1 MKLSQTPPIHC
12 HIDIKGVFESMK
24 KSHVLPIALLALVSI
39 GAITVE
45 KSISSRITTRVYE
58 VMPRATN
65 VTASVPLFDLP
76 GNVVGDSIKSVHID
90 IGEYQLKESTFKP
103 SLAIDA
109 RDISKSKPNLI
120 GNLDVTATI
129 SAATITQLVDFSDA
143 QIVGNTLQV
152 SVGSGGLGTAILV
165 PKYSGNQIY
174 FELQGVS
181 LFGNEIPADS
191 LPADIKDQI
200 KSKSVRTLKAPQG
213 MSVKSI
219 SLSNEGLALTMH
231 GKNFRPTNLGS
242 TF

>member
-1 MKLSQTPPIHC
+1 
-12 HIDIKGVFESMK
+12 MK
-24 KSHVLPIALLALVSI
+24 KSRVLPIALLALLSI
-39 GAITVE
+39 GAITLE

-58 VMPRATN
+58 VMPRATD

-76 GNVVGDSIKSVHID
+76 GNIVGDSIKSVHINV
-90 IGEYQLKESTFKP
+90 GEYQLKESSFKP

-109 RDISKSKPNLI
+109 RDISKAQPNLI
-120 GNLDVTATI
+120 GSLDVTATI
-129 SAATITQLVDFSDA
+129 SAATITQLTDFSDA

-191 LPADIKDQI
+191 LPAEIKEQI
-200 KSKSVRTLKAPQG
+200 KSKSVRTLSPPQG
-213 MSVKSI
+213 MTVKSI
-219 SLSNEGLALTMH
+219 SLSEAGLALTMH
-231 GKNFRPTNLGS
+231 GENFKPANIGS
-242 TF
+242 SF

>member
-1 MKLSQTPPIHC
+1 
-12 HIDIKGVFESMK
+12 MK
-24 KSHVLPIALLALVSI
+24 KSRLLPIALLALVSI

-58 VMPRATN
+58 VMPRATD

-76 GNVVGDSIKSVHID
+76 GNIVGESIKSVHINV
-90 IGEYQLKESTFKP
+90 GEYQLKDSSFKP

-109 RDISKSKPNLI
+109 RDISKAQPNLI
-120 GNLDVTATI
+120 GSLDVTATI
-129 SAATITQLVDFSDA
+129 SAATITQLTDFSDA

-181 LFGNEIPADS
+181 IFGSEVPADS
-191 LPADIKDQI
+191 LPAEIKDQI
-200 KSKSVRTLKAPQG
+200 KSKSVRTLNAPQG

-219 SLSNEGLALTMH
+219 SLSSEGLALTMH
-231 GKNFRPTNLGS
+231 GKNFRPANLGS

>member
-1 MKLSQTPPIHC
+1 
-12 HIDIKGVFESMK
+12 MK
-24 KSHVLPIALLALVSI
+24 KSRVIPMALVAVLAT
-39 GAITVE
+39 GAIAVE

-58 VMPRATN
+58 VMPRATD

-76 GNVVGDSIKSVHID
+76 GNIVGDSIKSVHINV
-90 IGEYQLKESTFKP
+90 GEYQLKESSFKP

-109 RDISKSKPNLI
+109 RDISKAQPNLI
-120 GNLDVTATI
+120 GSLDVTATI
-129 SAATITQLVDFSDA
+129 SAATITQLTDFSDA

-181 LFGNEIPADS
+181 IFGSEIPADS

-219 SLSNEGLALTMH
+219 SLRTEGLALTMH

>member
-1 MKLSQTPPIHC
+1 
-12 HIDIKGVFESMK
+12 MK
-24 KSHVLPIALLALVSI
+24 KSRIIPIALVAVLAT

-45 KSISSRITTRVYE
+45 KTISSRITTRVYE
-58 VMPRATN
+58 VMPRASD

-76 GNVVGDSIKSVHID
+76 GNIVGDSIKSVHIN

-103 SLAIDA
+103 SLAIHA
-109 RDISKSKPNLI
+109 HNISKSQPNLI
-120 GNLDVTATI
+120 GALDVTATI
-129 SAATITQLVDFSDA
+129 PAATITQLADFNDA

-191 LPADIKDQI
+191 LPAEIKDQI

-219 SLSNEGLALTMH
+219 SLSSEGLALTMH
-231 GKNFRPTNLGS
+231 GTNFRPAKLGS

>member
-1 MKLSQTPPIHC
+1 
-12 HIDIKGVFESMK
+12 MK
-24 KSHVLPIALLALVSI
+24 KSRVLPIALVAILAT

-45 KSISSRITTRVYE
+45 KTISSRIATRVYE
-58 VMPRATN
+58 VMPRATG

-76 GNVVGDSIKSVHID
+76 GNIVGDSIKSVNINV
-90 IGEYQLKESTFKP
+90 GEYQLKESTLKP
-103 SLAIDA
+103 SLEINA
-109 RDISKSKPNLI
+109 RNISKSQSNLI
-120 GNLDVTATI
+120 GTLDVTATI
-129 SAATITQLVDFSDA
+129 SAATITQLADFNDA

-191 LPADIKDQI
+191 LPAEIKDQI

-213 MSVKSI
+213 MRVKSI
-219 SLSNEGLALTMH
+219 SLSSKGLALTMH

>member
-1 MKLSQTPPIHC
+1 
-12 HIDIKGVFESMK
+12 MK
-24 KSHVLPIALLALVSI
+24 KSRVLPIALVAILAT

-45 KSISSRITTRVYE
+45 KTISSRIATRVYE
-58 VMPRATN
+58 VMPRATG

-76 GNVVGDSIKSVHID
+76 GNMVGDSIKSVHINV
-90 IGEYQLKESTFKP
+90 GEYQLKESTLKP
-103 SLAIDA
+103 SLAIHA
-109 RDISKSKPNLI
+109 RNISKAQSNLI
-120 GNLDVTATI
+120 GILDVTATI
-129 SAATITQLVDFSDA
+129 PAATITQLADFNDA

-152 SVGSGGLGTAILV
+152 SVGSGGLGTAILI

-191 LPADIKDQI
+191 LPAEIKDQI

-213 MSVKSI
+213 MRVKSVL
-219 SLSNEGLALTMH
+219 LSSDGLALTMY
-231 GKNFRPTNLGS
+231 GKNIRPTKIGS

>member
-1 MKLSQTPPIHC
+1 LI
-12 HIDIKGVFESMK
+12 K
-24 KSHVLPIALLALVSI
+24 KSRIIPIALVAVLAT

-45 KSISSRITTRVYE
+45 KTISSRIATRVYE
-58 VMPRATN
+58 VMPRATD

-76 GNVVGDSIKSVHID
+76 GNIVGDSIKSVHINV
-90 IGEYQLKESTFKP
+90 GEYQLKDSTFKP
-103 SLAIDA
+103 SLAIHA
-109 RDISKSKPNLI
+109 RSISKAQPNLI
-120 GNLDVTATI
+120 GSLDVTATI
-129 SAATITQLVDFSDA
+129 SAATITQLADFNDA

-165 PKYSGNQIY
+165 PKYSDNQIY

-191 LPADIKDQI
+191 LPAEIKDQI

-213 MSVKSI
+213 MRVKSV
-219 SLSNEGLALTMH
+219 SLSSEGLALTMY
-231 GKNFRPTNLGS
+231 GKNIRPTKIGS

>member
-1 MKLSQTPPIHC
+1 
-12 HIDIKGVFESMK
+12 MK
-24 KSHVLPIALLALVSI
+24 KSRVLPIALLALVSI

-58 VMPRATN
+58 VMPRATD

-120 GNLDVTATI
+120 GTLDVTATI
-129 SAATITQLVDFSDA
+129 SAATITQLTDFSDA

-152 SVGSGGLGTAILV
+152 SVGSGGLGTAILI

-181 LFGNEIPADS
+181 IFGSEIPADS
-191 LPADIKDQI
+191 LPSDIKDQI

-219 SLSNEGLALTMH
+219 SLSSEGLALTMH

>member
-1 MKLSQTPPIHC
+1 MN
-12 HIDIKGVFESMK
+12 
-24 KSHVLPIALLALVSI
+24 KSRVLPIALLAVVSI

-58 VMPRATN
+58 VMPRATD

-76 GNVVGDSIKSVHID
+76 GNIVGDSIKSVHID

-109 RDISKSKPNLI
+109 RDISKAQPNLI
-120 GNLDVTATI
+120 GSLDVTATI
-129 SAATITQLVDFSDA
+129 SAATITQLTDFSDA

-181 LFGNEIPADS
+181 IFGSEVPADS
-191 LPADIKDQI
+191 LPAEIKDQI
-200 KSKSVRTLKAPQG
+200 KSKSVRTLNAPQG

-219 SLSNEGLALTMH
+219 SLSSEGLALTMH

>member
-1 MKLSQTPPIHC
+1 
-12 HIDIKGVFESMK
+12 MK
-24 KSHVLPIALLALVSI
+24 KSRVLPIALVAILAT

-45 KSISSRITTRVYE
+45 KTISSRIATRVYE
-58 VMPRATN
+58 VMPRATG

-76 GNVVGDSIKSVHID
+76 GNIVGDSIKSVHINVD
-90 IGEYQLKESTFKP
+90 EYQLKESTLKP
-103 SLAIDA
+103 SLEINA
-109 RDISKSKPNLI
+109 RNISKSQSNLI
-120 GNLDVTATI
+120 GTLDVTATI
-129 SAATITQLVDFSDA
+129 SAATITQLADFNDA

-191 LPADIKDQI
+191 LPAEIKDQI

-213 MSVKSI
+213 MRVKSV
-219 SLSNEGLALTMH
+219 SLSSEGLALTMY
-231 GKNFRPTNLGS
+231 GKNIRPTKIGS

>member
-1 MKLSQTPPIHC
+1 
-12 HIDIKGVFESMK
+12 MK
-24 KSHVLPIALLALVSI
+24 KSRVLPIALVAILAT

-45 KSISSRITTRVYE
+45 KTISSRIATRVYE
-58 VMPRATN
+58 VMPRATG

-76 GNVVGDSIKSVHID
+76 GNMVGDSIKSVHINV
-90 IGEYQLKESTFKP
+90 GEYQLKESTLKP
-103 SLAIDA
+103 SLAIHA
-109 RDISKSKPNLI
+109 RNISKSQPNLI
-120 GNLDVTATI
+120 GALDVTATI
-129 SAATITQLVDFSDA
+129 PAATITQLADFSDA

-191 LPADIKDQI
+191 LPAEIKDQI

-213 MSVKSI
+213 MRVKSI
-219 SLSNEGLALTMH
+219 SLSSEGLALIMQ

>member
-1 MKLSQTPPIHC
+1 
-12 HIDIKGVFESMK
+12 MK
-24 KSHVLPIALLALVSI
+24 KSRVLPIALLALLSI

-58 VMPRATN
+58 VMPRATD

-76 GNVVGDSIKSVHID
+76 GNIVGDFIKSVHINV
-90 IGEYQLKESTFKP
+90 GEYQLKESSFKP

-109 RDISKSKPNLI
+109 RDISKAQPNLI
-120 GNLDVTATI
+120 GSLDVTATI
-129 SAATITQLVDFSDA
+129 SAATITQLTDFSDA

-181 LFGNEIPADS
+181 IFGSEVPADS
-191 LPADIKDQI
+191 LPAEIKDQI
-200 KSKSVRTLKAPQG
+200 KSKSVRTLNAPQG

-219 SLSNEGLALTMH
+219 SLSSEGLALTMH
-231 GKNFRPTNLGS
+231 GKNFRPSNLGS

>member
-1 MKLSQTPPIHC
+1 
-12 HIDIKGVFESMK
+12 MK
-24 KSHVLPIALLALVSI
+24 KSRVLPIALLAFVSI

-58 VMPRATN
+58 VMPRATD

-76 GNVVGDSIKSVHID
+76 GNIVGDSIKSVHID

-109 RDISKSKPNLI
+109 RDISKAQPNLI
-120 GNLDVTATI
+120 GSLDVTATI
-129 SAATITQLVDFSDA
+129 SAATITQLTDFSDA

-181 LFGNEIPADS
+181 IFGSEVPADS
-191 LPADIKDQI
+191 LPEEIKDQI
-200 KSKSVRTLKAPQG
+200 KSKSVRTLNAPQG

-219 SLSNEGLALTMH
+219 SLSSEGLALTMH

>member
-1 MKLSQTPPIHC
+1 
-12 HIDIKGVFESMK
+12 MK
-24 KSHVLPIALLALVSI
+24 KNRVVPIALVAVI
-39 GAITVE
+39 AISTITIE

-58 VMPRATN
+58 VMPRASD
-65 VTASVPLFDLP
+65 VTASIPLFEIP
-76 GNVVGDSIKSVHID
+76 GNIVNDSIKSVHID
-90 IGEYQLKESTFKP
+90 VGQYQLKDSTFKP

-109 RDISKSKPNLI
+109 QDISKSTPNVI
-120 GNLDVTATI
+120 GSLDVTATI
-129 SAATITQLVDFSDA
+129 PAATIMQLTDFSDA

-174 FELQGVS
+174 FELQAVS

-191 LPADIKDQI
+191 LPAEVKDQI
-200 KSKSVRTLKAPQG
+200 KSKSVRKLSPPQG

-219 SLSNEGLALTMH
+219 SLNSEGLALTMQ
-231 GKNFRPTNLGS
+231 GKNFKAANLGS

>member
-1 MKLSQTPPIHC
+1 
-12 HIDIKGVFESMK
+12 MK
-24 KSHVLPIALLALVSI
+24 KSRVIPMALVAVLAT
-39 GAITVE
+39 GAIAVE

-58 VMPRATN
+58 VMPRATD

-76 GNVVGDSIKSVHID
+76 GNIVGDSIKSVHID

-109 RDISKSKPNLI
+109 RDISKAQPNLI
-120 GNLDVTATI
+120 GSLDVTATI
-129 SAATITQLVDFSDA
+129 SAATITQLTDFSDA

-152 SVGSGGLGTAILV
+152 SVGTGGLGTAILV

-181 LFGNEIPADS
+181 IFGSEVPADS
-191 LPADIKDQI
+191 LPAEIRDQI
-200 KSKSVRTLKAPQG
+200 KSKSLRTLNAPQG

-219 SLSNEGLALTMH
+219 SLSSEGLALTMH
-231 GKNFRPTNLGS
+231 GKNFRPTILGS

>member
-1 MKLSQTPPIHC
+1 MN
-12 HIDIKGVFESMK
+12 
-24 KSHVLPIALLALVSI
+24 KSRVLPIALLAVVSI

-58 VMPRATN
+58 VMPRATD

-76 GNVVGDSIKSVHID
+76 GNIVGDSIKSVHID

-109 RDISKSKPNLI
+109 RDISKAQPNLI
-120 GNLDVTATI
+120 GSLDVTATI
-129 SAATITQLVDFSDA
+129 SAATITQLTDFSDA

-181 LFGNEIPADS
+181 IFGSEVPADS
-191 LPADIKDQI
+191 LPAEIKDQI
-200 KSKSVRTLKAPQG
+200 KSKSVRTLNAPQG

-219 SLSNEGLALTMH
+219 SLSSEGLALTMH
-231 GKNFRPTNLGS
+231 GKNFRPSNLGS

>member
-1 MKLSQTPPIHC
+1 M
-12 HIDIKGVFESMK
+12 
-24 KSHVLPIALLALVSI
+24 PIALLALVSI

-58 VMPRATN
+58 VMPRATD

-120 GNLDVTATI
+120 GTLDVTATI

-174 FELQGVS
+174 FELVSVSFLGNDIPASSLTDEIQDEIRNRSKRSLNLPRGLQVRSVS
-181 LFGNEIPADS
+181 LSDRGLS
-191 LPADIKDQI
+191 LEM
-200 KSKSVRTLKAPQG
+200 QG
-213 MSVKSI
+213 RDVQV
-219 SLSNEGLALTMH
+219 NQLAA
-231 GKNFRPTNLGS
+231 S
-242 TF
+242 

>member
-1 MKLSQTPPIHC
+1 MN
-12 HIDIKGVFESMK
+12 
-24 KSHVLPIALLALVSI
+24 KSRVLPIALLAFVSI

-58 VMPRATN
+58 VMPRATD

-76 GNVVGDSIKSVHID
+76 GNIAGDSIKSVHINV
-90 IGEYQLKESTFKP
+90 GEYQLKESSFKP

-109 RDISKSKPNLI
+109 RDISKAQPNLI
-120 GNLDVTATI
+120 GSLDVTATI
-129 SAATITQLVDFSDA
+129 SAATITQLTDFSDA
-143 QIVGNTLQV
+143 QIIGNTLQV

-181 LFGNEIPADS
+181 IFGSEVPADS
-191 LPADIKDQI
+191 LPAEIKDQI
-200 KSKSVRTLKAPQG
+200 KSKSVRTLNAPQG

-219 SLSNEGLALTMH
+219 SLSSEGLALTMH